1 MKKKNTNILINT
13 SGIIVKVSILVN
25 GINFFH
31 PYISESIGTW
41 YILSLK
47 TMSYGVT
54 PYPDFKSANSRE
66 NFN

>member
-1 MKKKNTNILINT
+1 MLINT
-13 SGIIVKVSILVN
+13 SGIIVQVSILVN
-25 GINFFH
+25 GNHFFH
-31 PYISESIGTW
+31 PYISESVGTW

-47 TMSYGVT
+47 TMSSGVT